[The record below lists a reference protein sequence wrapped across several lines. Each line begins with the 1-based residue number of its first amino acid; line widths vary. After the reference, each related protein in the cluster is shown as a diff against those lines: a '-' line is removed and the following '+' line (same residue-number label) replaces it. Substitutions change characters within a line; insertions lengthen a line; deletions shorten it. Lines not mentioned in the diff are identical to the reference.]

1 MFRLYPT
8 PVLPWSQSLGSR
20 QPPGCQLCLR
30 SLSQVHLLPGGGPW
44 SSLHL
49 CTLPS
54 PQPSN
59 PSLLSWL
66 PLKSLLQLYFTPVGS
81 SQQSWFLLLFCSLM
95 LGIKPRA
102 VCMHSTCSTSTT
114 ELYSQALRHLMYWSI
129 QPQSLEGVQRYYL
142 RGVILRA
149 KKLTRQECHLRWMRQ
164 ERY

>member
-30 SLSQVHLLPGGGPW
+30 SLSRVHLLPGGGPW